1 MTCRRPT
8 ISVRAKVLERLARA
22 ASAQN
27 EGDAPDSLEF
37 EEVSWENIDRTSL
50 VEGLDELLAH
60 EAARVE
66 EERREEERRWKECE
80 AQRLAQT
87 VQAQEWERRVME
99 QKRAEE
105 FELRLLQERLRAR
118 EQAEPR
124 KQQILRENEQ
134 RLTLVSMG
142 NSLEREVVAARVLH
156 ERKKWK
162 NVTRSLLAAAAVF
175 GLVGGVSLS
184 LVEESESAQVASL
197 EESVEKER
205 SAAAARVAELEG
217 EIARAIG
224 LHGENRALLEEQL
237 GKAQAHLAA
246 LSKEQEEVDRRNPTE
261 PPRKLAAKPV
271 VKPREPVTPHA
282 DSGSGAVKVA
292 TDVVNESTCLA
303 YDPMCFEL

>member
-1 MTCRRPT
+1 
-8 ISVRAKVLERLARA
+8 
-22 ASAQN
+22 
-27 EGDAPDSLEF
+27 
-37 EEVSWENIDRTSL
+37 
-50 VEGLDELLAH
+50 
-60 EAARVE
+60 RVE

-175 GLVGGVSLS
+175 GLVG
-184 LVEESESAQVASL
+184 
-197 EESVEKER
+197 
-205 SAAAARVAELEG
+205 
-217 EIARAIG
+217 
-224 LHGENRALLEEQL
+224 
-237 GKAQAHLAA
+237 
-246 LSKEQEEVDRRNPTE
+246 
-261 PPRKLAAKPV
+261 
-271 VKPREPVTPHA
+271 
-282 DSGSGAVKVA
+282 
-292 TDVVNESTCLA
+292 
-303 YDPMCFEL
+303 